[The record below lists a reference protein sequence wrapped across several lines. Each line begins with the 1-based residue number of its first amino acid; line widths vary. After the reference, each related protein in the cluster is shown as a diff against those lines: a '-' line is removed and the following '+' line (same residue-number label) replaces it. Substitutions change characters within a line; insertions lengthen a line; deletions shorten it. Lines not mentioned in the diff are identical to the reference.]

1 VAHVFQ
7 LDGSTAA
14 VLAVVLLGTLLVA
27 LAIWQRRIDR
37 RERARV
43 VTAIEEAKS
52 LGADRPIGQYPHI
65 DALRCIGCGS
75 CVRACPEDG
84 VIGMVQGVAHVVQAA
99 RCIGHGLCAEVCP
112 VGAIVVGLGD
122 LSARPDVPMLSDDLE
137 SSVPGVF
144 IAGELGGLALI
155 RNAVEQGVRGIEAVA
170 LRCREERGGRADADV
185 LIVGAGP
192 AGLAAS
198 LKAKE
203 LGLSFVT
210 IDQNDIGGT
219 VRKYPRRKLV
229 MTQPVELP
237 LYGRVRKSE
246 YVKEELVELWQGMIA
261 EQGIRV
267 HEGVKFLG
275 TRRENGHLVSE
286 TSKGPV
292 STRTVL
298 LALGRRGTPRQLGVP
313 GEDQEKV
320 LYHLM
325 DAATYRGL
333 RCLVVGGG
341 DSAVEAALGL
351 AAQPGNEVTLSYRKP
366 QFFRIKARNEERL
379 RDAAAEGAVK
389 LLLGSD
395 VRSVGEEHV
404 DLDAQGGAQRLA
416 NDFVF
421 VFAGG
426 EPPYPL
432 LKGMGVRFWGE
443 AAA

>member
-1 VAHVFQ
+1 M
-7 LDGSTAA
+7 
-14 VLAVVLLGTLLVA
+14 
-27 LAIWQRRIDR
+27 R
-37 RERARV
+37 
-43 VTAIEEAKS
+43 
-52 LGADRPIGQYPHI
+52 
-65 DALRCIGCGS
+65 
-75 CVRACPEDG
+75 
-84 VIGMVQGVAHVVQAA
+84 VAHVVQAA
-99 RCIGHGLCAEVCP
+99 RCIGHGLCAEACP

-122 LSARPDVPMLSDDLE
+122 LSARPDVPQLTEELE
-137 SSVPGVF
+137 STVRGVF

-170 LRCREERGGRADADV
+170 RRCREERGGKTDADV

-210 IDQNDIGGT
+210 IDQNDVGGT

-237 LYGRVRKSE
+237 LYGKVRRTES
-246 YVKEELVELWQGMIA
+246 VKEELIELWQGVLGKHGVKVQ
-261 EQGIRV
+261 ER
-267 HEGVKFLG
+267 VKFLG
-275 TRRENGHLVSE
+275 TRREDGRLVSE

-292 STRTVL
+292 ATRCVL
-298 LALGRRGTPRQLGVP
+298 LALGRRGTPRKLGVP
-313 GEDQEKV
+313 GEEQEKV
-320 LYHLM
+320 LYQLV
-325 DAATYRGL
+325 DAASYQRL

-341 DSAVEAALGL
+341 DSAIEAALGL

-366 QFFRIKARNEERL
+366 EFFRIKARNEERI
-379 RDAAAEGAVK
+379 RAAGAEG
-389 LLLGSD
+389 S
-395 VRSVGEEHV
+395 VRLALASELRSIGEEHV
-404 DLDAQGGAQRLA
+404 DLTTPGGAARLP

-432 LKGMGVRFWGE
+432 LKGIGVRFWGE
-443 AAA
+443 AA

>member
-1 VAHVFQ
+1 VTVAI
-7 LDGSTAA
+7 
-14 VLAVVLLGTLLVA
+14 VLLVVLLLA
-27 LAIWQRRIDR
+27 LGAWQRRIDR

-43 VTAIEEAKS
+43 VSQIEEAKA
-52 LGADRPIGQYPHI
+52 LGADRPIGQYPLI
-65 DALRCIGCGS
+65 DALRCIGCAS
-75 CVRACPEDG
+75 CIRACPEDN
-84 VIGMVQGVAHVVQAA
+84 VIGMVQSVAHVVQAA
-99 RCIGHGLCAEVCP
+99 RCIGHGLCAQVCP
-112 VGAIVVGLGD
+112 VGAIAVGLGD
-122 LSARPDVPMLSDDLE
+122 LSARPDVPQLTDDLE
-137 SSVPGVF
+137 STVPGVF

-155 RNAVEQGVRGIEAVA
+155 RNAVEQGIRGIEAIERR
-170 LRCREERGGRADADV
+170 LREERGARADADV

-203 LGLSFVT
+203 LGLSYVT
-210 IDQNDIGGT
+210 IDQNDVGGT

-237 LYGRVRKSE
+237 LYGRVRKTE
-246 YVKEELVELWQGMIA
+246 YVKEDLIELWQTVM
-261 EQGIRV
+261 EQQGIRV
-267 HEGVKFLG
+267 REGVRFLG
-275 TRRENGHLVSE
+275 TRREGSHLLSE

-292 STRTVL
+292 ATRTVL
-298 LALGRRGTPRQLGVP
+298 LALGRRGTPRKLGIP

-320 LYHLM
+320 LYQLV
-325 DAATYRGL
+325 DAATYKGL

-341 DSAVEAALGL
+341 DSAIEAALGL
-351 AAQPGNEVTLSYRKP
+351 AAQSGNDVTLSYRKP
-366 QFFRIKARNEERL
+366 EFFRIKARNEERI
-379 RDAAAEGAVK
+379 RSAAAEGAVK

-404 DLDAQGGAQRLA
+404 DLTAQGRAARLA

-432 LKGMGVRFWGE
+432 LKGMGIRFWGE
-443 AAA
+443 VAA

>member
-1 VAHVFQ
+1 VT
-7 LDGSTAA
+7 LAA
-14 VLAVVLLGTLLVA
+14 VLLGALLVA
-27 LAIWQRRIDR
+27 LGAWQRRIDR

-43 VTAIEEAKS
+43 VSAIEEAKA

-65 DALRCIGCGS
+65 DALRCIGCSS
-75 CVRACPEDG
+75 CVRACPEDQ
-84 VIGMVQGVAHVVQAA
+84 VIGMVMGVAHVVQAA
-99 RCIGHGLCAEVCP
+99 RCIGHGLCAQVCP
-112 VGAIVVGLGD
+112 VGAIAVGLGD
-122 LSARPDVPMLSDDLE
+122 LSARPDVPRLSDDLE
-137 SSVPGVF
+137 STVRGVF

-170 LRCREERGGRADADV
+170 RRCREDRGRADADV

-198 LKAKE
+198 LKAVE
-203 LGLSFVT
+203 LGLSYVT
-210 IDQNDIGGT
+210 IDQNDVGGT

-237 LYGRVRKSE
+237 LHGRVRRTE
-246 YVKEELVELWQGMIA
+246 YVKEELIELWQGIL
-261 EQGIRV
+261 ERHGVRV
-267 HEGVKFLG
+267 RERVKFLG
-275 TRRENGHLVSE
+275 TRREDGRLVSE
-286 TSKGPV
+286 TSAGPV
-292 STRTVL
+292 ATRCVL
-298 LALGRRGTPRQLGVP
+298 LALGRRGTPRKLGVP
-313 GEDQEKV
+313 GEEQEKV
-320 LYHLM
+320 LYQLM
-325 DAATYRGL
+325 DAATYTGL

-366 QFFRIKARNEERL
+366 EFFRLKARNAERIRGGDVRL
-379 RDAAAEGAVK
+379 A
-389 LLLGSD
+389 LGSE
-395 VRSVGEEHV
+395 VRSIGEEHV
-404 DLDAQGGAQRLA
+404 DLTEHGRAIRLG

-443 AAA
+443 AA

>member
-1 VAHVFQ
+1 MTVA
-7 LDGSTAA
+7 AI
-14 VLAVVLLGTLLVA
+14 LLGVLLVA
-27 LAIWQRRIDR
+27 LGIWQRRIDR

-65 DALRCIGCGS
+65 DALRCIGCAS
-75 CVRACPEDG
+75 CTRACPEDG
-84 VIGMVQGVAHVVQAA
+84 VIQMVMGVAHVVQAA
-99 RCIGHGLCAEVCP
+99 KCIGHGLCAAACP
-112 VGAIVVGLGD
+112 VGAIAVGLGD

-137 SSVPGVF
+137 STVRGVF

-155 RNAVEQGVRGIEAVA
+155 RNAIEQGVRGIEAVA
-170 LRCREERGGRADADV
+170 HRCREERGRGDPDV

-203 LGLSFVT
+203 LGLTYVT
-210 IDQNDIGGT
+210 IDQNDVGGT

-237 LYGRVRKSE
+237 LHGRVKKTE
-246 YVKEELVELWQGMIA
+246 FVKEELVDLWLKVLE
-261 EQGIRV
+261 EQEIEV

-275 TRRENGHLVSE
+275 TRREDGRLVSE
-286 TSKGPV
+286 TSKGPIA
-292 STRTVL
+292 TRCVL
-298 LALGRRGTPRQLGVP
+298 LALGRRGTPRRLGVP
-313 GEDQEKV
+313 GEEQEKV
-320 LYHLM
+320 LYQLV
-325 DAATYRGL
+325 DASTYRGL

-341 DSAVEAALGL
+341 DSAIEAALGL
-351 AAQPGNEVTLSYRKP
+351 AAQPGNQVTLSYRKP
-366 QFFRIKARNEERL
+366 EFFRIKARNEERI
-379 RDAAAEGAVK
+379 RAAAAEGAVK
-389 LLLGSD
+389 LALGSE
-395 VRSVGEEHV
+395 VRSVGVQHV
-404 DLDAQGGAQRLA
+404 DLALGSRAARLP

-432 LKGMGVRFWGE
+432 LKGIGVRFWGE
-443 AAA
+443 VAA

>member
-1 VAHVFQ
+1 MGTVVTVAAS
-7 LDGSTAA
+7 LLAA
-14 VLAVVLLGTLLVA
+14 LLVA
-27 LAIWQRRIDR
+27 LGAWQRRIDR

-43 VTAIEEAKS
+43 VSEIEEAKA
-52 LGADRPIGQYPHI
+52 LGADRPIGQYPFI
-65 DALRCIGCGS
+65 DPLRCIGCAS
-75 CVRACPEDG
+75 CIRACPEDS
-84 VIGMVQGVAHVVQAA
+84 VIGMVMGVAHVVQAA

-122 LSARPDVPMLSDDLE
+122 LSARPDVPQLTDDLE
-137 SSVPGVF
+137 STVPGVF

-170 LRCREERGGRADADV
+170 RRIREERPARADADV

-203 LGLSFVT
+203 LGLSYVT

-237 LYGRVRKSE
+237 LYGRVRRTE
-246 YVKEELVELWQGMIA
+246 YVKEELIELWQGVL
-261 EQGIRV
+261 EQHGVKVR
-267 HEGVKFLG
+267 ERVKFLG
-275 TRRENGHLVSE
+275 TRREGGRLVSE
-286 TSKGPV
+286 TSHGPL
-292 STRTVL
+292 STRCVL
-298 LALGRRGTPRQLGVP
+298 LALGRRGTPRKLGVP
-313 GEDQEKV
+313 GEEQEKV
-320 LYHLM
+320 LYQLV

-341 DSAVEAALGL
+341 DSAIEAALGL
-351 AAQPGNEVTLSYRKP
+351 AAQAGNEVTLSYRKP
-366 QFFRIKARNEERL
+366 EFFRIKARNEERI
-379 RDAAAEGAVK
+379 RAAAAEGAVR
-389 LLLGSD
+389 LALGSE

-404 DLDAQGGAQRLA
+404 DLTAQGRAARLP

-443 AAA
+443 VAA

>member
-1 VAHVFQ
+1 MGTVV
-7 LDGSTAA
+7 TIAA
-14 VLAVVLLGTLLVA
+14 SLLAALLVA
-27 LAIWQRRIDR
+27 LGAWQRRIDR
-37 RERARV
+37 RQRARV
-43 VTAIEEAKS
+43 VTAIEEAKA

-65 DALRCIGCGS
+65 DPLRCIGCSS
-75 CVRACPEDG
+75 CIRACPEDN
-84 VIGMVQGVAHVVQAA
+84 VIGMVMGVAHVVQAA
-99 RCIGHGLCAEVCP
+99 RCIGHGLCAQVCP

-122 LSARPDVPMLSDDLE
+122 LSARPDVPQLTEDLE
-137 SSVPGVF
+137 STVPGVF

-170 LRCREERGGRADADV
+170 RRIREERSVRADADV

-198 LKAKE
+198 LKAVE
-203 LGLSFVT
+203 LGLSYVT

-237 LYGRVRKSE
+237 LYGRVRKTE
-246 YVKEELVELWQGMIA
+246 YVKEELIELWQGVL
-261 EQGIRV
+261 EQHGVKVR
-267 HEGVKFLG
+267 ERVKFLG
-275 TRRENGHLVSE
+275 TRREAGRLVSE
-286 TSKGPV
+286 TSQGPV
-292 STRTVL
+292 TTRCVL
-298 LALGRRGTPRQLGVP
+298 LALGRRGTPRKLGVP
-313 GEDQEKV
+313 GEEQEKV
-320 LYHLM
+320 LYQLV
-325 DAATYRGL
+325 DAATYKGL

-341 DSAVEAALGL
+341 DSAIEAAIGL

-366 QFFRIKARNEERL
+366 EFFRIKARNEERI
-379 RDAAAEGAVK
+379 RAAAAEGSVRLA
-389 LLLGSD
+389 LGSE
-395 VRSVGEEHV
+395 VRSVGEAHV
-404 DLDAQGGAQRLA
+404 DLTAEGRAARLP

-443 AAA
+443 VAA

>member
-1 VAHVFQ
+1 MGTVVTVAAG
-7 LDGSTAA
+7 LLAA
-14 VLAVVLLGTLLVA
+14 LLVA
-27 LAIWQRRIDR
+27 LGAWQRRIDR
-37 RERARV
+37 RQRARV
-43 VTAIEEAKS
+43 VSAIEEAKA

-65 DALRCIGCGS
+65 DPLRCIGCSS
-75 CVRACPEDG
+75 CVRACPEDN
-84 VIGMVQGVAHVVQAA
+84 VIGMVMGVAHVVQAA
-99 RCIGHGLCAEVCP
+99 RCIGHGLCAEACP

-122 LSARPDVPMLSDDLE
+122 LSARPDVPQLTEDLE
-137 SSVPGVF
+137 STVPGVF

-170 LRCREERGGRADADV
+170 RRIREERPPRADADV

-198 LKAKE
+198 LKAVE
-203 LGLSFVT
+203 LGLSYVT

-237 LYGRVRKSE
+237 LYGRVRKTE
-246 YVKEELVELWQGMIA
+246 YVKEELIELWQGVL
-261 EQGIRV
+261 EQHGVKVR
-267 HEGVKFLG
+267 ERVKFLG
-275 TRRENGHLVSE
+275 TRREDGRLVSE
-286 TSKGPV
+286 TSQGPV
-292 STRTVL
+292 STRCVL
-298 LALGRRGTPRQLGVP
+298 LALGRRGTPRKLGVP

-320 LYHLM
+320 LYQLV
-325 DAATYRGL
+325 DAATYNGL

-341 DSAVEAALGL
+341 DSAIEAALGL
-351 AAQPGNEVTLSYRKP
+351 AAQPGNDVTLSYRKP
-366 QFFRIKARNEERL
+366 EFFRIKARNEERI
-379 RDAAAEGAVK
+379 RAAAAEGAVR
-389 LLLGSD
+389 LALGSEI
-395 VRSVGEEHV
+395 RSVGEEHV
-404 DLDAQGGAQRLA
+404 DLTAEGRAARLP

-443 AAA
+443 VAA

>member
-1 VAHVFQ
+1 MTV
-7 LDGSTAA
+7 AA
-14 VLAVVLLGTLLVA
+14 VLLGVLLVA
-27 LAIWQRRIDR
+27 LGAWQRRIDR

-43 VTAIEEAKS
+43 VSEIEEAKA

-65 DALRCIGCGS
+65 DSLRCIGCAS
-75 CVRACPEDG
+75 CIRACPEDN
-84 VIGMVQGVAHVVQAA
+84 VIGMVMGVAHVVQAA

-122 LSARPDVPMLSDDLE
+122 LSARPDVPQLTEDLE
-137 SSVPGVF
+137 STVPGVF

-170 LRCREERGGRADADV
+170 RRIREERPARADADV

-198 LKAKE
+198 LKAIE
-203 LGLSFVT
+203 LGLSYVT

-229 MTQPVELP
+229 MTQPVDLP
-237 LYGRVRKSE
+237 LYGRVRKTE
-246 YVKEELVELWQGMIA
+246 YVKEELIELWQGVL
-261 EQGIRV
+261 EQHGVKVR
-267 HEGVKFLG
+267 ERVKFLG
-275 TRRENGHLVSE
+275 TRREGGRLVSE
-286 TSKGPV
+286 TSQGPV
-292 STRTVL
+292 STRCVL
-298 LALGRRGTPRQLGVP
+298 LALGRRGTPRKLGVP
-313 GEDQEKV
+313 GEEQEKV
-320 LYHLM
+320 LYQLV
-325 DAATYRGL
+325 DAATYKGL

-341 DSAVEAALGL
+341 DSAIEAALGL
-351 AAQPGNEVTLSYRKP
+351 AAQTGNDVTLSYRKP
-366 QFFRIKARNEERL
+366 EFFRIKARNEERI
-379 RDAAAEGAVK
+379 RAAAAEGTVHLA
-389 LLLGSD
+389 LGSE

-404 DLDAQGGAQRLA
+404 DLTAEGRAARLP

-443 AAA
+443 VAA